1 MTDQYSVSSK
11 FSLQGRIA
19 LVTGASSGIGWGLAE
34 GLAAAGAGVVAAARR
49 KDRLETLVEQIE
61 AHGGKALGVKLDVTN
76 PNSIAEAFA
85 EAEEKL
91 GIVDIVVNDAGVAD
105 GKTFL
110 DAESDD
116 LDFVLDA
123 NLKGVWNVAHEAAGR
138 LVEAGKHGSIINIAS
153 VLGLGGKS
161 RNAAYCASK
170 GGVVNLTRA
179 MSLDLGRHGIR
190 VNAIAPGWFV
200 TEINGE
206 FLTSEAGEAY
216 MRRTPARRAG
226 QIQEL
231 IGPTILLASEA
242 GSFVNGAIL
251 PVDGAHSAALV

>member
-1 MTDQYSVSSK
+1 MTDRYDVISK
-11 FSLQGRIA
+11 FSLDGRVA
-19 LVTGASSGIGWGLAE
+19 LVTGASSGIGRGLAK

-49 KDRLETLVEQIE
+49 TDRLKSLVEKIE
-61 AHGGKALGVKLDVTN
+61 AQGGAAISVKLDVTETR
-76 PNSIAEAFA
+76 SIAEAFSR
-85 EAEEKL
+85 AEEKL
-91 GIVDIVVNDAGVAD
+91 GTVDIVVNNAGVAD

-110 DAESDD
+110 DADEDD

-123 NLKGVWNVAHEAAGR
+123 NLKGVWNVAHEAARR
-138 LVEAGKHGSIINIAS
+138 LVEARKPGSIINIAS

-179 MSLDLGRHGIR
+179 MSMDLGRYGIR

-226 QIQEL
+226 QIEEL

>member
-1 MTDQYSVSSK
+1 MTERFNVNSK
-11 FSLQGRIA
+11 FSLDGRVA
-19 LVTGASSGIGWGLAE
+19 LITGASSGIGWGLAE
-34 GLAAAGAGVVAAARR
+34 GLAAAGAKVVAAARR
-49 KDRLETLVEQIE
+49 KDRLETLVEKIE
-61 AHGGKALGVKLDVTN
+61 AQGGTALGVKLDVTDTT
-76 PNSIAEAFA
+76 SIAQAFTVA
-85 EAEEKL
+85 EQKL
-91 GIVDIVVNDAGVAD
+91 GVVDIVVNNAGVAD

-110 DAESDD
+110 DADTND

-123 NLKGVWNVAHEAAGR
+123 NLKGVWNVAHEASR
-138 LVEAGKHGSIINIAS
+138 RMVEAGKPGSIINIAS

-179 MSLDLGRHGIR
+179 MSMDLGRHGIR

-206 FLTSEAGEAY
+206 FLTSEAGDAY

-226 QIQEL
+226 QIEEL
-231 IGPTILLASEA
+231 IGPAILLASEA